1 LVKIRLK
8 RMGAK
13 KRPFYRLV
21 VADARSPRDGKFIEE
36 LGTYDPIAQPAR
48 VKIDADRV
56 REWMRKG
63 AQPTDTARK
72 LLEMESIL
80 PRSARPVRP
89 AKPVA
94 EANGATAAAA
104 TRAAAA
110 PPAADDAVA
119 EAAAPAVDAESSPAQ
134 DPAEGADEG
143 AVEASVASAE
153 AAEAAEE
160 A

>member
-48 VKIDADRV
+48 VLIDADRV

-80 PRSARPVRP
+80 PRAARPARP
-89 AKPVA
+89 APA
-94 EANGATAAAA
+94 SADAPAPASNGAAAAA
-104 TRAAAA
+104 TTT
-110 PPAADDAVA
+110 DA
-119 EAAAPAVDAESSPAQ
+119 EAAPAAAEP
-134 DPAEGADEG
+134 
-143 AVEASVASAE
+143 VEAVE

-160 A
+160 V